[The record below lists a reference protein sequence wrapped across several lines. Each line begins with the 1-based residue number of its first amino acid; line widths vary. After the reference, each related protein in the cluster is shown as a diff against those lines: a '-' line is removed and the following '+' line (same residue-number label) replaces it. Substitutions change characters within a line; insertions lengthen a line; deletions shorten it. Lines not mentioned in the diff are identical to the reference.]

1 MTTISPTRVSMYDFL
16 YQDTKPMV
24 SLLADAAKLSIP
36 QARLAM
42 DASLQAIVSALL
54 SYQQRHQGQVV
65 SKKLFG
71 RSAVKEL
78 RQYNSMNFATLNAT
92 FYHRHDTADAIF
104 NDNARVVKASEHI
117 AAQIDA
123 TSQQVQIL
131 LTSLCVI
138 ALRELAILTE
148 YSQLDNDEIN
158 KWFALQPQFLTP
170 ARFAAHEPKAA
181 SVELEK
187 TNDDKNSIVAVDT
200 SSENASAEN
209 ASAENASAE
218 NAPAENAPAENA
230 PAENAPAENAP
241 AENPLAENPLAE
253 NPLAEKPENSTKP
266 HISNPEPLS
275 DNPPPFDPYW
285 YELTT
290 FKPEKHEPVQDM
302 QLATGNYLKA
312 IGRSPDNLQQGRHN
326 DMLVFTDMHAI
337 ALPHQRWLL
346 QLAKISDIYLSRN
359 RLRVTSE
366 PTTPPKPPLV
376 SLGLVGGNSDT
387 TPTTVSEKPIEYEK
401 SAPLWKNPVILI
413 IIVVIGVLG
422 GLATLKYQAQ
432 KSDGVILATEE
443 VLEQDRRKE
452 RQQQDVAIVMM
463 DEDEPDDA
471 ETVTTE

>member
-24 SLLADAAKLSIP
+24 SLLADAAKLSLP

-42 DASLQAIVSALL
+42 DASLQAIISALL

-92 FYHRHDTADAIF
+92 FYHRHDAADAIF
-104 NDNARVVKASEHI
+104 NDNARVIKASEHI

-123 TSQQVQIL
+123 TSQQVHIL

-148 YSQLDNDEIN
+148 YSQLDNDELN
-158 KWFALQPQFLTP
+158 KWFALQPQFLSP
-170 ARFAAHEPKAA
+170 ARFVTHEPKA
-181 SVELEK
+181 SSIELAK
-187 TNDDKNSIVAVDT
+187 TNGNKDSIVVSDA
-200 SSENASAEN
+200 SSENAPADSALE
-209 ASAENASAE
+209 AKSVAKS
-218 NAPAENAPAENA
+218 
-230 PAENAPAENAP
+230 
-241 AENPLAENPLAE
+241 
-253 NPLAEKPENSTKP
+253 KDSTEP
-266 HISNPEPLS
+266 HVSNPELLL
-275 DNPPPFDPYW
+275 DKPPPFDPYW

-290 FKPEKHEPVQDM
+290 FKPENQEPVQDM

-376 SLGLVGGNSDT
+376 SLGLIGGNSDT
-387 TPTTVSEKPIEYEK
+387 TPKTVSEKPIEYET
-401 SAPLWKNPVILI
+401 SVPLWKNPIILI

-463 DEDEPDDA
+463 DEDEADDA
-471 ETVTTE
+471 ATIATE